1 MKKQIGKEKIQ
12 FILPP
17 LLLVIICLFYLV
29 PLTRNGFYRSHD
41 GEAHVARFAAYYKAY
56 KDGQIPPRWAGD
68 LNFRYGSPLFIFYYP
83 LPGTIASVIH
93 ALGISLESSFKYI
106 MVFAFVLA
114 PLAFYAWSS
123 LLVGRSIA
131 FVGSLLYGFAPYH
144 FLDLYV
150 RGDVAEILSFVFV
163 PLVFLYIEKSKTHS
177 HLKYIFI
184 GSICYALL
192 ILSHNAVSLMFSPV
206 FLAYSFMQKKRRGV
220 VSCILLLLAGLS
232 LASFFWLPA
241 LVEGQFV
248 QAKFLIGDMYRLHFP
263 TLQQLV
269 HSDWGFGADVYKS
282 GGLSPQ
288 IGLLHVFLAFVSGLF
303 ILKKTKEYKI
313 IRYWFLLFIFV
324 LFLSLR
330 QSDFVWQH
338 VPLLKLF
345 QFPWRFTALS
355 SFIASVLG
363 LYVLESLSN
372 KKILI
377 VGAGALGN
385 FAALGSALEGIGS
398 IDILDF
404 DEVESTNLNRQIL
417 FYDSVGK
424 KKASA
429 LAEKVSEIVSGIN
442 VRSIVERLDENSKY
456 FEENRPDAILDCVD
470 SFAVRAIVNYFA
482 VRNNIPLISGGTNP
496 KSGQVSVY
504 VPNRSSCLDCK
515 MGVEKALAE
524 HRQAASCRYAPDPSV
539 IMTNQIVGNMMVG
552 ETVKVLNPVGNPI
565 KRILK
570 YDSTVPV
577 RGGLIGSDQSC
588 ECVKPDVEEWLK
600 EVDKKA
606 KPIETD

>member
-1 MKKQIGKEKIQ
+1 
-12 FILPP
+12 L
-17 LLLVIICLFYLV
+17 
-29 PLTRNGFYRSHD
+29 
-41 GEAHVARFAAYYKAY
+41 
-56 KDGQIPPRWAGD
+56 KD
-68 LNFRYGSPLFIFYYP
+68 
-83 LPGTIASVIH
+83 
-93 ALGISLESSFKYI
+93 
-106 MVFAFVLA
+106 
-114 PLAFYAWSS
+114 
-123 LLVGRSIA
+123 
-131 FVGSLLYGFAPYH
+131 
-144 FLDLYV
+144 
-150 RGDVAEILSFVFV
+150 
-163 PLVFLYIEKSKTHS
+163 
-177 HLKYIFI
+177 
-184 GSICYALL
+184 
-192 ILSHNAVSLMFSPV
+192 
-206 FLAYSFMQKKRRGV
+206 
-220 VSCILLLLAGLS
+220 
-232 LASFFWLPA
+232 
-241 LVEGQFV
+241 
-248 QAKFLIGDMYRLHFP
+248 
-263 TLQQLV
+263 
-269 HSDWGFGADVYKS
+269 
-282 GGLSPQ
+282 
-288 IGLLHVFLAFVSGLF
+288 
-303 ILKKTKEYKI
+303 
-313 IRYWFLLFIFV
+313 
-324 LFLSLR
+324 
-330 QSDFVWQH
+330 
-338 VPLLKLF
+338 
-345 QFPWRFTALS
+345 
-355 SFIASVLG
+355 
-363 LYVLESLSN
+363 